1 MKKVLV
7 SMLLLVCTTFGAHAQ
22 FEKNKWFV
30 DTSVTG
36 LGLSYSK
43 QEKTHFGFE
52 ANGGAFMADNLAL
65 LLSFGGDYGKRI
77 TDMTQVGVG
86 GRYYFDKVGIFF
98 GLRFKYK
105 HFGDGVV
112 KNNDLAAS
120 FDLGYAFF
128 LSRTVTI
135 EPAIYYDQSLLHHRD
150 YSKVG
155 FKIGFGFY
163 F

>member
-1 MKKVLV
+1 MKKIVASILF
-7 SMLLLVCTTFGAHAQ
+7 LLCTLGVNAQ
-22 FEKNKWFV
+22 FEKNKWFI

-36 LGLSYSK
+36 LGLSYSG

-52 ANGGAFMADNLAL
+52 ASGGAFMADNLAL
-65 LLSFGGDYGKRI
+65 LLSVGGDYGKRI
-77 TDMTQVGVG
+77 TDMTQVGLG
-86 GRYYFDKVGIFF
+86 GRFYFDKIGLYF
-98 GLRFKYK
+98 GLGFKYK
-105 HFGDGVV
+105 HFGDHVL
-112 KNNDLAAS
+112 KENDLAAS

-135 EPAIYYDQSLLHHRD
+135 EPAIYYDQSLVHHKD
-150 YSKVG
+150 YSKLG